1 MQGIVK
7 VYSCS
12 VHNSHWCHS
21 SPSGLVT
28 QTVRYK
34 SLVISSIITITF
46 PSLLYLTDHG
56 FLTLNCQQ
64 MVYKIVS
71 KCEGAVVKPGKVKEL
86 MKQWFSKRAVFAKT
100 VYAKK

>member
-7 VYSCS
+7 VYSYS
-12 VHNSHWCHS
+12 VHNSHCCHS
-21 SPSGLVT
+21 SPSGFVT
-28 QTVRYK
+28 QTMRYK
-34 SLVISSIITITF
+34 SLVIRSIITITF

-71 KCEGAVVKPGKVKEL
+71 KCEGAVVKPGKVSIIDEV
-86 MKQWFSKRAVFAKT
+86 MVF
-100 VYAKK
+100 KKGSFC